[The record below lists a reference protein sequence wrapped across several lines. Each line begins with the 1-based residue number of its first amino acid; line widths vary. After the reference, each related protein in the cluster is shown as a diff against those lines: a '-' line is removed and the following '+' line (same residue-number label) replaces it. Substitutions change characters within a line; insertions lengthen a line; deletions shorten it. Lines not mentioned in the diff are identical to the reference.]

1 MDDANFAGA
10 AGGSMSIDVDKVSEE
25 LRIRP
30 QIYIRLIT
38 SFASSLSGKMKAL
51 NEALESNDTDQMRMI
66 LHEIKGT
73 AANLRLQSLLRAEDV
88 MHVAV
93 KGGEAQK
100 QLYKYFADLSAESVK
115 LQQYVNKEFNPDND

>member
-1 MDDANFAGA
+1 
-10 AGGSMSIDVDKVSEE
+10 MSIDVDKVSEE